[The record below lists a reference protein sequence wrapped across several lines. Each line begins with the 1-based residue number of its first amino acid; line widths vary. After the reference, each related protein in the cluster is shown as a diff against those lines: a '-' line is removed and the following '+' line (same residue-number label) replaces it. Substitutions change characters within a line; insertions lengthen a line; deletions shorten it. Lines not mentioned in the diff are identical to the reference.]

1 MSTSPVLYT
10 TIISATILLH
20 VSAVDFCNEISPIL
34 PSECSCSSQ
43 QYGATVGCAVNF
55 FDVDTIGLTG
65 EFELCHNPASA
76 TIKVNDTKFGINHEL
91 AGLVAGKAIDF
102 PIPGLSL
109 DIPDIGSVG
118 VNAVFDI
125 EGDLEN
131 MDIKLGLDA
140 CGKVLG
146 HSVCGS
152 KLTDELPIYILDHTF
167 NFDSLCKQAIQEAAA
182 VAEVAVA
189 GPFGAS
195 NTTALAAPSN
205 FLLDFNTDIDGIGVI
220 TINVTRSWAP
230 IGVDHLYSLVMDQ
243 FFDGAAFFRVDG
255 GFVLQFGIAGTPA
268 ENVKWQK
275 PIMDDPVGG
284 PGNIKYTVS
293 YAATSDKNSRT
304 TQLFFNYK
312 NNSGLD
318 SQGFAPVGIAIE
330 GTQYLDRVHDPTPG
344 NPNGVDQND
353 YETKGNAWIRSQYPE
368 INFIKKATI
377 RK

>member
-1 MSTSPVLYT
+1 
-10 TIISATILLH
+10 
-20 VSAVDFCNEISPIL
+20 
-34 PSECSCSSQ
+34 
-43 QYGATVGCAVNF
+43 
-55 FDVDTIGLTG
+55 
-65 EFELCHNPASA
+65 
-76 TIKVNDTKFGINHEL
+76 
-91 AGLVAGKAIDF
+91 
-102 PIPGLSL
+102 
-109 DIPDIGSVG
+109 
-118 VNAVFDI
+118 
-125 EGDLEN
+125 
-131 MDIKLGLDA
+131 
-140 CGKVLG
+140 
-146 HSVCGS
+146 
-152 KLTDELPIYILDHTF
+152 
-167 NFDSLCKQAIQEAAA
+167 
-182 VAEVAVA
+182 
-189 GPFGAS
+189 
-195 NTTALAAPSN
+195 
-205 FLLDFNTDIDGIGVI
+205 
-220 TINVTRSWAP
+220 
-230 IGVDHLYSLVMDQ
+230 MDQ

-377 RK
+377 RKWKYA